1 MQEQKTNL
9 EKIINSSIEE
19 IKQKMMTICENGY
32 EDDLNFQSAISFI
45 GQIKE
50 TVSDFGCQ
58 IVKSYFES
66 RDEPV
71 PSITSDN
78 KRYLNKGKSTKEVI
92 TSLGKISI
100 TRSYYQHRSGGSSL
114 FPLDNKLGVMGELL
128 MPDVKE
134 VVLFSCAYNTPE
146 ESSRLLEKCSFIKLH
161 PTQIKRA
168 VTSTNEFIETSDS
181 GSFVME
187 NVRKNETIPESEL
200 LVCSLDGVNVL
211 LNENGKKKGRPL
223 ERPIKNENI
232 SASAYKNVM
241 CGSISHYKIVK
252 NEGGKTPERVD
263 TKYIARM
270 PEKYYPAFKREFE
283 EEIRSADPGFSVAKL
298 IITDAHKSISGYLK
312 DNPAFSGYHRIID
325 FYHASEH
332 LSLLAEAIFGKSSAK
347 AKSWYLNYR
356 DILKN
361 QEQGVIRLIRSVEY
375 YFGSQSFNKGQEKE
389 IRKHLGYFKKHKK
402 FMRYANYAEKGW
414 PIGSGVIEAACKS
427 VVKQRMCRSG
437 QRWSIKG
444 GQAVLNLRA
453 VVKSNRWEGF
463 WSELTK
469 SYYMKNAA

>member
-9 EKIINSSIEE
+9 EKIINSSIDE
-19 IKQKMMTICENGY
+19 IRQKMLTICKNGY
-32 EDDLNFQSAISFI
+32 KNDLDFQSAVGFI

-50 TVSDFGCQ
+50 VVSDLGCHV
-58 IVKSYFES
+58 VKSYFES

-71 PSITSDN
+71 DYIESGG
-78 KRYLNKGKSTKEVI
+78 KRYLNKGKSTKEII
-92 TSLGKISI
+92 TSLGKIGI
-100 TRSYYQHRSGGSSL
+100 TRSYYQHRSGGNSL
-114 FPLDNKLGVMGELL
+114 FPLDEKLGVNGELL

-134 VVLFSCAYNTPE
+134 VVLYSCAYNTPE

-168 VTSTNEFIETSDS
+168 VNRTNEFTETH
-181 GSFVME
+181 GSEIME
-187 NVRKNETIPESEL
+187 SIRQNETIPESEL

-223 ERPIKNENI
+223 ERPTSKENVT
-232 SASAYKNVM
+232 ASSYKNVM
-241 CGSISHYKIVK
+241 CGSISHYRITEYEEDKV
-252 NEGGKTPERVD
+252 PERID

-270 PEKYYPAFKREFE
+270 PEKYYPTFKREFE
-283 EEIRSADPGFSVAKL
+283 KEIKNANSGLFAAKL
-298 IITDAHKSISGYLK
+298 VITDAHKSISGYLK
-312 DNPAFSGYHRIID
+312 DNPAFDGYQRIID

-332 LSLLAEAIFGKSSAK
+332 LSLMAEAIHGKSSAK
-347 AKSWYLNYR
+347 ATEWYKKYR

-361 QEQGVIRLIRSVEY
+361 QKQGVQKLIRSVEY
-375 YFGSQSFNKGQEKE
+375 YLGSQSYNKTREKE

-402 FMRYANYAEKGW
+402 FMQYADYIEKGW

-444 GQAVLNLRA
+444 GQAILNLRT

-463 WSELTK
+463 WNEFSER
-469 SYYMKNAA
+469 YYNKLAA